1 MPLSETGTGRLDYF
15 YFENEPGRRAAAN
28 LHTKDKARRI
38 AANIAK
44 LPGRTV
50 RPDDD
55 DCTTPMFSTSNA
67 FLKSAMALEE
77 EHRKKIG
84 HAGPILF
91 CYCHAIELYLKALLR
106 LVHSVAA
113 LSTKFGH
120 DFERLLTEAE
130 RLGLVLADEDRHV
143 LSGIDIEAM
152 LEARYI
158 RTGSKSLQLENKR
171 RAYERVGESIGALL
185 RKAGVPVRL

>member
-1 MPLSETGTGRLDYF
+1 
-15 YFENEPGRRAAAN
+15 
-28 LHTKDKARRI
+28 
-38 AANIAK
+38 
-44 LPGRTV
+44 
-50 RPDDD
+50 
-55 DCTTPMFSTSNA
+55 MFSTSNA

-130 RLGLVLADEDRHV
+130 GSASFLLMKIAMSCRGSTSKPCLRRDTSERDRSLCSLKTSDAPTSAWARV
-143 LSGIDIEAM
+143 SALSC
-152 LEARYI
+152 ARQAC
-158 RTGSKSLQLENKR
+158 R
-171 RAYERVGESIGALL
+171 
-185 RKAGVPVRL
+185 

>member
-84 HAGPILF
+84 HAGPDPV
-91 CYCHAIELYLKALLR
+91 LL
-106 LVHSVAA
+106 LPC
-113 LSTKFGH
+113 
-120 DFERLLTEAE
+120 
-130 RLGLVLADEDRHV
+130 
-143 LSGIDIEAM
+143 
-152 LEARYI
+152 
-158 RTGSKSLQLENKR
+158 N
-171 RAYERVGESIGALL
+171 
-185 RKAGVPVRL
+185 